1 MSGCSRSIEAVFAFF
16 LMIVVPLVVGCGG
29 GSSGDGFK
37 GARGQVS
44 GKITLDGQPLQKG
57 CQVLF
62 MGDNGGYTAT
72 GVVGDDGRYTLVY
85 GGGKGLPVGDYKVQV
100 APPVAVAASAANTA
114 VDPMKMASQ
123 MKLKSGSQKPEDT
136 GPFPSKYGSTG
147 TSGLRFK
154 VEANQNT
161 ADFNLEKK

>member
-16 LMIVVPLVVGCGG
+16 LILVAPLVVGCGG
-29 GSSGDGFK
+29 GSPGDGFT

-62 MGDNGGYTAT
+62 MGENGGYTAT
-72 GVVGDDGRYTLVY
+72 GVVGDGGRYTLVY

-100 APPVAVAASAANTA
+100 APPVAVASSGANQP
-114 VDPMKMASQ
+114 VDPVKMASQ
-123 MKLKSGSQKPEDT
+123 MNLKSASQKLQDT
-136 GPFPSKYGSTG
+136 SPFPSKYGSTG